1 MYIYC
6 IRTIKILVK
15 ALVWALIMTKNNLF
29 LIQAAYDLSPNLTEP
44 KDSMMPSHWKY
55 ARILT

>member
-1 MYIYC
+1 M
-6 IRTIKILVK
+6 IKILVK

-44 KDSMMPSHWKY
+44 KDSMMP
-55 ARILT
+55 